1 MTVSVAPIPTQMA
14 YAVPTGRSRMAKAS
28 PDMLMTIPIPKM
40 MVGVSRLKPSD
51 LPSAVAHTASKI
63 PDTISTIQAMM
74 NYLDAVLSQA
84 GYGAPRPGAS
94 WLGKV
99 CHEIAPG
106 ANTTCPLHVVQDGG
120 REDGVQRDALG
131 PTLRVMII
139 AQNSL
144 SAHSRLHRRAGE
156 AVILRL
162 AEGQVASIRG
172 EAVVAKAIRTTMC
185 TGSDM
190 DLRFQ

>member
-1 MTVSVAPIPTQMA
+1 
-14 YAVPTGRSRMAKAS
+14 
-28 PDMLMTIPIPKM
+28 
-40 MVGVSRLKPSD
+40 
-51 LPSAVAHTASKI
+51 
-63 PDTISTIQAMM
+63 M
-74 NYLDAVLSQA
+74 NYLDAVLSQT

-120 REDGVQRDALG
+120 REDGVQRDTLG

-144 SAHSRLHRRAGE
+144 STHSRLHRRAGE
-156 AVILRL
+156 AVILWL
-162 AEGQVASIRG
+162 AEGQVASIWG

-190 DLRFQ
+190 DFRFQ